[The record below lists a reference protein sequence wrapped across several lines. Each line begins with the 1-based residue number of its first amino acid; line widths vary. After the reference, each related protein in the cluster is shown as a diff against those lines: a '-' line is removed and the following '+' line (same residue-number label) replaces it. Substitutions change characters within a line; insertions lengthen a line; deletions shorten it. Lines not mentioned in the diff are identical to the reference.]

1 MTQNSSSIIISR
13 KGQNHSGSETSE
25 SDLGGSRCS
34 VSVVLG
40 IWQVGIGH
48 LGLDNLL
55 HCVAL
60 HVVHGQVCGGHA
72 EAHGV
77 GDLVDRLDDAV
88 CIGGAV
94 AAPCH
99 TVGCLYLLLDRVGVT
114 VAVVVLAEVVLSVV
128 LGVGRIN
135 WGWSSN
141 HRGRSNYGSRSSSWD
156 GVAVV
161 GGIGQV
167 GVADFWGNDWSSS
180 SVGLLLHNWRWCSY
194 RSLSNSNWGSSNWGS
209 SCDSLNRS

>member
-48 LGLDNLL
+48 LGLDNRL

-77 GDLVDRLDDAV
+77 GDVVDRLDDAV
-88 CIGGAV
+88 CIDVAV

-99 TVGCLYLLLDRVGVT
+99 AVGCLHLLLDRVGVA
-114 VAVVVLAEVVLSVV
+114 VAVVVLAEVVLSVI

-141 HRGRSNYGSRSSSWD
+141 QRGRSDNGGRSNSWD

-167 GVADFWGNDWSSS
+167 GIADFWGNDWSSGS
-180 SVGLLLHNWRWCSY
+180 SY
-194 RSLSNSNWGSSNWGS
+194 RSLSNSNWGSS
-209 SCDSLNRS
+209 CDSLNRSSSCNWSINMVNWEVG